1 MREKEGW
8 ALNVTGTAQQRQEGV
23 SKLHVLEKLLILGFI
38 YDKEGISN
46 KWGKNVFSE
55 SVVGCLTLIWDFRT
69 CSLLSKCSVVLKQL
83 TMLLKTEVSNSYYH
97 LQISFNF
104 GTHVCTYITVYTNRH
119 VHTYVCIY
127 QFSRKCKLG

>member
-1 MREKEGW
+1 MTKK
-8 ALNVTGTAQQRQEGV
+8 AFQ
-23 SKLHVLEKLLILGFI
+23 
-38 YDKEGISN
+38 ISG
-46 KWGKNVFSE
+46 GKNVFSE
-55 SVVGCLTLIWDFRT
+55 CVFGCLTLIWDFRT

-83 TMLLKTEVSNSYYH
+83 TMLLKKEVSNSYYH

-104 GTHVCTYITVYTNRH
+104 GTHVCIYITVYANRH